1 MSDKNDT
8 TVVHTGSSG
17 GAGWFVAVVIVL
29 LVAGGG
35 FYMYQSGALSGG
47 SKDVNVEIKLPTPP
61 AATE

>member
-1 MSDKNDT
+1 MTSVPDDPATSNF
-8 TVVHTGSSG
+8 
-17 GAGWFVAVVIVL
+17 AIAVVL